1 LELGKRNEMIR
12 LRHGLNPP
20 SHRPL
25 AAAKAVAR
33 EPGALEKAKIDKYV
47 SFIRTTYGDAVIF
60 IDRQ

>member
-1 LELGKRNEMIR
+1 MIR